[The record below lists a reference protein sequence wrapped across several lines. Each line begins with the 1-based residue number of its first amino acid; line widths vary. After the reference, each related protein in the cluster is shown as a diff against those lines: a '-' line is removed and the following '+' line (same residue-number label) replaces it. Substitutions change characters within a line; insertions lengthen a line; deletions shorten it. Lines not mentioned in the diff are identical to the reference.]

1 VSDAER
7 RDAVREAVTGRLT
20 VRALV
25 GSMGGWLGIAEG
37 VLPSLVF
44 LVVFQVTRAVVPA
57 VVASLV
63 LSVLFLAWRLL
74 RRQSVAA
81 AVGGALGAGLS
92 AALALFTSEGRNFFV
107 VGLLTNAAYGAV
119 FLASVLVRRPLI
131 GIAASFLLGDRDWRE
146 DPGLRRVGT
155 WLSLLWVGLFGIRL
169 LVETPLYLAGRT
181 EELGVARLV
190 LGVPLYAPV
199 LVLTVLAVQAAERSR
214 TERGGIVSGGGER

>member
-1 VSDAER
+1 MSDAER

-20 VRALV
+20 VGALV

-44 LVVFQVTRAVVPA
+44 LVAFQTTHAVVPA
-57 VVASLV
+57 VVASLA
-63 LSVLFLAWRLL
+63 LSVVFLAWRLV

-107 VGLLTNAAYGAV
+107 VGLLTNAVYGAA
-119 FLASVLVRRPLI
+119 FLVSVLVRRPLI
-131 GIAASFLLGDRDWRE
+131 GIAVSFLLGDRDWRE
-146 DPGLRRVGT
+146 EAGLRRIGT
-155 WLSLLWVGLFGIRL
+155 WLTLLWVGLFGIRL
-169 LVETPLYLAGRT
+169 LVETPLYLAGST
-181 EELGVARLV
+181 EALGVARLV

-199 LVLTVLAVQAAERSR
+199 LVLTVLAVQAAQRGR
-214 TERGGIVSGGGER
+214 LKRGGIVNTDGER